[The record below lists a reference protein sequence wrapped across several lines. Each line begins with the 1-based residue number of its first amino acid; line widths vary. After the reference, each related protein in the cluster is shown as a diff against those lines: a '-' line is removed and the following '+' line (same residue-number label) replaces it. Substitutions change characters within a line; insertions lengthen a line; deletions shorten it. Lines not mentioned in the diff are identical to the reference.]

1 MSDSLQNLYR
11 CADDV
16 QDYFRSM
23 GGANQYS
30 GFMNWHIPAFVL
42 LINKDE
48 NESELLP
55 YGIWRD
61 TKALQ
66 ESIKSRL
73 LSNPPSTDAISDFIN
88 RTTQATIKF
97 KNPMEGIEWLEF
109 CKSIQPEG
117 VTMDGKFFTEEQIR
131 VGYAENCRVLEKHGL
146 PTMTLEQFKD
156 SLNYPPTEDN
166 YPPLYRK

>member
-1 MSDSLQNLYR
+1 MGTGLDNLYR

-23 GGANQYS
+23 GGSNQYS

-42 LINKDE
+42 LVNKDLM
-48 NESELLP
+48 ESELLP

-61 TKALQ
+61 SKSLQSSTKA
-66 ESIKSRL
+66 RL
-73 LSNPPSTDAISDFIN
+73 LTNPPTIEDISDFIN

-117 VTMDGKFFTEEQIR
+117 VAIDGKFFTEEQIR
-131 VGYAENCRVLEKHGL
+131 VGYAENCRALEKHGL
-146 PTMTLEQFKD
+146 PIMTLEQYRD
-156 SLNYPPTEDN
+156 TLHYPLTEEN
-166 YPPLYRK
+166 YPPLYKK